1 MSFYKSSYRS
11 PLCSFHLLTMCL
23 ICRDTSMSSPIFPK
37 NINWAHLCSY
47 ALSLLLPEERTK
59 FSGYSVHLVEM
70 SKIAGIVFRGAN
82 LSHI

>member
-1 MSFYKSSYRS
+1 
-11 PLCSFHLLTMCL
+11 
-23 ICRDTSMSSPIFPK
+23 MSSPIFPK